1 MNTVTQ
7 LPFVVVGMVAG
18 GLQLGSPAGS
28 EDVRAVGG
36 AVDLHRGEEPAIKTR
51 RLVVETHN
59 ARPFWLSS
67 VDHLCEV
74 TVLSSN
80 LPPLAF
86 GAVEEL
92 VRRKRLQLAGV
103 SIGRVVRHVSPSL
116 HRDTLAIRCLYSF
129 TK

>member
-1 MNTVTQ
+1 MAALQAARMFALLEAPLICTGVKSQ
-7 LPFVVVGMVAG
+7 PLKLAG
-18 GLQLGSPAGS
+18 LLSFFL
-28 EDVRAVGG
+28 E
-36 AVDLHRGEEPAIKTR
+36 TR
-51 RLVVETHN
+51 N
-59 ARPFWLSS
+59 AWPFWLSS

-129 TK
+129 TT

>member
-1 MNTVTQ
+1 MFALLEAPLICTGVKSQ
-7 LPFVVVGMVAG
+7 PLKVSV
-18 GLQLGSPAGS
+18 LQLSC
-28 EDVRAVGG
+28 EFF
-36 AVDLHRGEEPAIKTR
+36 L
-51 RLVVETHN
+51 ETHSVW
-59 ARPFWLSS
+59 PFWLSS